1 MSLPA
6 SYFNYSTDV
15 LLLNTSSSS
24 GTVTL
29 PKTLSTINRVLTIKD
44 RIGRSANSTITLQC
58 SAGDSF
64 EGGNQTFT
72 VNQNYGEIT
81 LLAGADE
88 KWYNIGGTYV
98 LQGLVSSFYTSTVFG
113 TGSLLSGIAN
123 DTHINSTITGLT
135 TTYTTSANL
144 NSTFISLSS
153 IGGGVVTANLTSTV
167 AGLGTANYYSTSQ
180 LTSTVAGISTFI
192 SSFVDLTEF
201 RSTITGLG
209 TAGYVSSATLSNA
222 LRSTVAGLTTAGY
235 LSTLTNITTSSLT
248 IANRANISTLTTY
261 TLSTNATYA
270 SSIQVDN
277 LVVTGG
283 TNITYSVL
291 NNSTILVN
299 GSNFLS
305 NYIPTSG
312 LPSTASGLTYIS
324 TSQLTSTTGGFLN
337 TISTNYYT
345 TTELFSSVT
354 GLRTAGYLS
363 SITGGTISTLYVST
377 SLTASTVSLQNVSAS
392 TYFASTLR
400 INTYVQ
406 SNVGTTYVFTA
417 QNSSTLLIN
426 GTDVFGGFVFTSA
439 IPSTASAQGYI
450 STATLVSTTL
460 GLQVY
465 ASSMIDLVEIAST
478 VVGLGTAEYVSST
491 TLNVD
496 MRSTISGLGTASYTS
511 SPTLQSTISS
521 FLISPISTNNF
532 YYNSTITEDSYTTT
546 LSGYGTSY
554 FNGSTIFTTMPT
566 INDSPLLTLPQF
578 YSTVESLFA
587 QPAVE
592 HIQLYSF

>member
-1 MSLPA
+1 MSLPS

-24 GTVTL
+24 GSITL

-44 RIGRSANSTITLQC
+44 SIGRSANSTVTIQC

-64 EGGNQTFT
+64 ETGSQSFT
-72 VNQNYGEIT
+72 LNQNYGEIT

-88 KWYNIGGTYV
+88 KWYNIGATYV
-98 LQGLVSSFYTSTVFG
+98 FQGLVSSMYTSTVFG

-123 DTHINSTITGLT
+123 DANVNSTIAGLT

-209 TAGYVSSATLSNA
+209 TAGYISSATLSNA
-222 LRSTVAGLTTAGY
+222 LRSTVAGLATAGY
-235 LSTLTNITTSSLT
+235 LSTLTNIATSSLT

-270 SSIQVDN
+270 SSITIDN
-277 LVVTGG
+277 FVVTNG
-283 TNITYSVL
+283 TSITYSVL

-345 TTELFSSVT
+345 TTELFSSVA

-363 SITGGTISTLYVST
+363 TITGGTISTLYVS
-377 SLTASTVSLQNVSAS
+377 SSATASTVSLQNVSAA
-392 TYFASTLR
+392 TYLASTLR
-400 INTYVQ
+400 TNTYVQ
-406 SNVGTTYVFTA
+406 SNGTSYVYTA

-426 GTDVFGGFVFTSA
+426 GTDLFAGFVFASSV
-439 IPSTASAQGYI
+439 PSTASAQGYI
-450 STATLVSTTL
+450 STATLVSTTR
-460 GLQVY
+460 GLETY
-465 ASSMIDLVEIAST
+465 ASSMIDLTEIAST
-478 VVGLGTAEYVSST
+478 VIGLGTAEYVTSTMLISS
-491 TLNVD
+491 
-496 MRSTISGLGTASYTS
+496 MRSTITGLGTAQYVS
-511 SPTLQSTISS
+511 SPTFQSTISS

-532 YYNSTITEDSYTTT
+532 YYNSTISEDTYTTT
-546 LSGYGTSY
+546 FTGEGPSY

-587 QPAVE
+587 QPATE